1 MNEQDFDGLVRQA
14 GRTTTVRAATLD
26 GLVERT
32 AMGTRG
38 SGRGKRPAVV
48 AVAVAGVVLLAAAA
62 SSNYWMKLPPFQSSE
77 AGMYRVHSAIPVD
90 FTMADGEA
98 VRCQAFLEYLNLSVL
113 QSEQAESYVE
123 QRSWSG
129 LGQQLLVQTASVGET
144 YEQAQARVEAALD
157 PVLNRAAQAAVPAA
171 APKGA
176 PTSGAKVSGWSM
188 VCRQVT
194 K

>member
-14 GRTTTVRAATLD
+14 GRTITVQAATLD
-26 GLVERT
+26 RLVERT
-32 AMGTRG
+32 AISTRR
-38 SGRGKRPAVV
+38 SGPGKRPAVV

-77 AGMYRVHSAIPVD
+77 AGIYRVHSAIPVD
-90 FTMADGEA
+90 FTMAAGEA
-98 VRCQAFLEYLNLSVL
+98 VRCQAFLEYLNLSVP

-123 QRSWSG
+123 QRNWSG
-129 LGQQLLVQTASVGET
+129 LGQQLFDQTASAGET
-144 YEQAQARVEAALD
+144 YEQAQTRVESALD
-157 PVLNRAAQAAVPAA
+157 PMLNEVAQAAVPAA
-171 APKGA
+171 APKGST
-176 PTSGAKVSGWSM
+176 TSGAKVSGWSM